1 MIVKSYIH
9 TCIFKNLR
17 LANIRLAK
25 ELKGLLCLTLKTA
38 HYHMNSTSPT
48 IKLVDLDLFHSEAC
62 KSVRKMFKHHNIFK
76 SLSVLLIP
84 RKIDDAEVNEGDGDD
99 HAK

>member
-1 MIVKSYIH
+1 M
-9 TCIFKNLR
+9 CIFKNLR

-38 HYHMNSTSPT
+38 HYQMNSTSPT

-62 KSVRKMFKHHNIFK
+62 KCSMFKHHNISK

>member
-1 MIVKSYIH
+1 
-9 TCIFKNLR
+9 
-17 LANIRLAK
+17 
-25 ELKGLLCLTLKTA
+25 
-38 HYHMNSTSPT
+38 MNSTSST
-48 IKLVDLDLFHSEAC
+48 IKLVDLDLFPSEAY

>member
-1 MIVKSYIH
+1 M
-9 TCIFKNLR
+9 CIFKNLR

-25 ELKGLLCLTLKTA
+25 ELKGLLCLTSKTA
-38 HYHMNSTSPT
+38 HYQMNSTSST

-62 KSVRKMFKHHNIFK
+62 KSVRKMLKHHNISK
-76 SLSVLLIP
+76 SVSVLLNP
-84 RKIDDAEVNEGDGDD
+84 RKIDDAEVKDGDGDD